1 MTNKSQAAYT
11 HLFQTIEKS
20 FSLRPIFIS
29 TDYEKGL
36 RNALNNQYPAAELV
50 GCWFHYSQA
59 ILRKAKKIKGLLQFL
74 KLDENAK
81 ALFRKFKNLPL
92 IREDKILIAFTMFKS
107 EAQRFGSRF
116 TSFIAYFE
124 EEWIKKVGPNSFC
137 VFLKSHR
144 TNNLVESYNS
154 RIRSKIPP
162 SGCFFSFVEFIQEEE
177 LLKSKD
183 YKIIKE
189 GGTQVYAPQR
199 RKYKERDEFISS
211 WQKKFESDQ
220 RVSVQDFFDAMD
232 KLNESDD
239 DTQSEHSSDD
249 DNDDDT
255 TFCVVCKLNSRTTL
269 LEPCNELK
277 FCQICVNNLMVPQ
290 RSKGRIVKPT
300 CPTCGTVV
308 TGSKNVFF

>member
-1 MTNKSQAAYT
+1 MKSQ
-11 HLFQTIEKS
+11 
-20 FSLRPIFIS
+20 
-29 TDYEKGL
+29 
-36 RNALNNQYPAAELV
+36 YPDAELV

-59 ILRKAKKIKGLLQFL
+59 ILRKAKKIRGFVQFL
-74 KLDENAK
+74 KSNETAK
-81 ALFRKFKNLPL
+81 TLFRKIKNL
-92 IREDKILIAFTMFKS
+92 REDKIGFAITMFKS
-107 EAQRFGSRF
+107 EAKRFGSRF
-116 TSFIAYFE
+116 TPFISYFE
-124 EEWIKKVGPNSFC
+124 DEWIKKVGANLFC

-162 SGCFFSFVEFIQEEE
+162 SGCFFRFVEVLQKEE
-177 LLKSKD
+177 LTKSKD
-183 YKIIKE
+183 YKIIRG

-199 RKYKERDEFISS
+199 KNYEERDEFILKIE
-211 WQKKFESDQ
+211 KKFEKDQ
-220 RVSVQDFFDAMD
+220 HFSVSDFFDAMD
-232 KLNESDD
+232 KLNESDGD
-239 DTQSEHSSDD
+239 LESENSSTSDD
-249 DNDDDT
+249 EDDDDT

-277 FCQICVNNLMVPQ
+277 FCAICVKNLMVPR